1 MARRM
6 LTIVPVAMMLAL
18 SGCAPAGGLLLD
30 GDLPGGGGNAA
41 CVDPSFGGQEVV
53 FGAGLV
59 NESDIDLTI
68 TDVALL
74 AQNTVLVS
82 EIALTG
88 PGTDGVGW
96 GTATVDDL
104 LPTQLEAWESRTDA
118 VGTTVAAGERVWL
131 LIVARTA
138 GTLDQRTGIRGV
150 RVEYD
155 GALWPRST
163 QTSTTFG
170 FGPLG
175 DDCDAG
181 MSESAG

>member
-6 LTIVPVAMMLAL
+6 LTIVSGAMALAL

-30 GDLPGGGGNAA
+30 GDIPGGGGEAV
-41 CVDPSFGGQEVV
+41 CFDPSVGGQEVI

-59 NESDIDLTI
+59 NESDTNLTI
-68 TDVALL
+68 TDVTLL

-82 EIALTG
+82 EIAVTG

-96 GTATVDDL
+96 GVATVDDIV
-104 LPTQLEAWESRTDA
+104 PTQVAAWESRTDA
-118 VGTTVAAGERVWL
+118 VGTTVAAGEQVWL
-131 LIVARTA
+131 IIVARTA

-150 RVEYD
+150 RVEFD

-163 QTSTTFG
+163 QSNTTYG

-175 DDCDAG
+175 SDCDAG
-181 MSESAG
+181 MDESAG